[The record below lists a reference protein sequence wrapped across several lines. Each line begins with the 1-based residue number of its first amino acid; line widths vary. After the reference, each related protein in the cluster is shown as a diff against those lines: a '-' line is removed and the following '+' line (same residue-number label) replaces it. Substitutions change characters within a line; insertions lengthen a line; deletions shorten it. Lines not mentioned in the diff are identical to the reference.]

1 MKTFAC
7 AIAAGMVLCCWS
19 EQTLACVGDCD
30 DNGSVSI
37 NELITGVNI
46 ALGSVS
52 ADSCSSLD
60 LDENGM
66 VSVSELIAAVN
77 NALRGCADPLATPTP
92 QTSPTGGATTVPTAT
107 ATPDSGGACGDT
119 TTVDS
124 FFTSNAGL
132 IRMYPVNGNGGLSEA
147 YDDPAGYDVQLG
159 FLLGF
164 NQIILSP
171 GHNTTTVVFSPEDS
185 YEDLENEVNVILN
198 ADPAQPL
205 IGVVGVLQC
214 DKGNGEWFLSLA
226 AAVDRLNNFVGL
238 SSVQPG

>member
-1 MKTFAC
+1 MRTLVC
-7 AIAAGMVLCCWS
+7 ALGLGLALCCWG
-19 EQTLACVGDCD
+19 ETTFACVGDCD
-30 DNGSVSI
+30 DDGSVGI

-52 ADSCSSLD
+52 ADSCTSLD
-60 LDENGM
+60 VDENGM

-77 NALRGCADPLATPTP
+77 NALGGCADPLATPTP

-107 ATPDSGGACGDT
+107 ATPDSSGACGDT

-124 FFTSNAGL
+124 LFTSNAGV

-171 GHNTTTVVFSPEDS
+171 GNNTSIVAIGPEDA
-185 YEDLENEVNVILN
+185 YEDLENEVNVLLN
-198 ADPAQPL
+198 ANPSQPL
-205 IGVVGVLQC
+205 IGFVGVLQC

-226 AAVDRLNNFVGL
+226 AAVDRLNNFIGL
-238 SSVQPG
+238 SSIQPG